1 MAKINSNKFIPQNK
15 TENKGLSSQRV
26 SIASGI
32 GNISSSSLNPS
43 DVKPEG
49 NKNQPKTL
57 LSEVIE
63 IRKNTLSILKII
75 KGNSSLLKKS
85 EERKRKENERKK
97 FEEKELRSEEKKNKL
112 IPDFKPTEF
121 PKMGFLDRI
130 KQFLFYTLLGAAF
143 TKFGKHIPKVL
154 NFLKLLGPAFKTFE
168 TITGNILNGVVDFV
182 GFGYKAYDQVKKII
196 VGISG
201 DDTEKRLKEF
211 DAQFNKF
218 ANLALIAGMAASG
231 SADFSGGGGRK
242 KERLGV
248 DKQTGQKVSK
258 KTQAKYLSQHGE
270 KAYIKRF
277 GKRSYKGLTGK
288 TAGRL
293 AGKALGKVPII
304 GGLIDFIISTVIFK
318 EKPGRAAAKAVG
330 ATIGSALGTFVP
342 VPFAGTILG
351 GILGDIVGGALY
363 DSLVGGDKLKGKAQ
377 GGQVTRGGK
386 RVSRPIRRTIKKTR
400 TKPPRIQPQR
410 TIPGKDIGGREE
422 IKKLFPSPTDPRQK
436 NPLGVLETAS
446 KNYKEKI
453 PLIGSIMG
461 ASIDST
467 MGQRPDPRTFKKF
480 GTGFGYLIQNAI
492 DGETSGTIA
501 SVQNQIVGLAN
512 GGVVPR
518 TLSTNENIGMKIGES
533 IGKTLEVMVNSQVNR
548 TLQSIRQQ
556 FTKKDYAAPDGGVL
570 GGGETP
576 RAGSISVSSDSKDFW
591 LLAVGSLLENSHPQ
605 GAADVAQ
612 VIYNRVSSPSWPGT
626 IREVILQGDGG
637 QFQPVR
643 DYGNIS
649 AWEGINDKQSAL
661 NFIRKYGKGRTQ
673 SQLESIASAL
683 LNSSRQRSASTFVG
697 PRDSFRATSF
707 EDRNNH
713 LADDTEQRRHGHVFG
728 FEPGGA
734 QIDAFR
740 SGKLAPAQVSQQTTG
755 TVTQLTP
762 RSVSG
767 SIKDTGIRDSSGRP
781 IRLKGIIADAFIDM
795 AASAKKDGIN
805 IGSGVSNSF
814 RDPEHNKR
822 VGGSMGSKH
831 LTGEAFDINWNS
843 KAGKWIRNNAGRF
856 GFRHNDYSPKSTHFD
871 WVDGYTPQKQKLT
884 ATLTSVPKSTPKG
897 ESYLVNGK
905 MYFADFK
912 NNIIKDAQGNE
923 IDVSNGKNRWLL
935 EEISKQRNSPYK
947 SKLNPTLGG
956 NPQASLAPKQIS
968 KIAFGL
974 DQQGDYEFAGGVTFI
989 SRTRIIEK
997 QVTIPTGGNVVN
1009 NNISTPVLNQIQASL
1024 ASA

>member
-15 TENKGLSSQRV
+15 TENEGLSSQRV

-57 LSEVIE
+57 LFEVIE

-154 NFLKLLGPAFKTFE
+154 NFLKLLGPAFKNFE

-182 GFGYKAYDQVKKII
+182 GFGYKAYDQVKNII
-196 VGISG
+196 AGISG

-211 DAQFNKF
+211 DTQFNKF

-231 SADFSGGGGRK
+231 SADFSVGGGRK

-248 DKQTGQKVSK
+248 DRQTGQKVSK
-258 KTQAKYLSQHGE
+258 RTQARYLSQHGE
-270 KAYIKRF
+270 KAYIKKF

-288 TAGRL
+288 TAGRFGGRL

-377 GGQVTRGGK
+377 GGQVTRGK
-386 RVSRPIRRTIKKTR
+386 KSASSPISRTIKKTR

-446 KNYKEKI
+446 KNYKEKV

-461 ASIDST
+461 ASLDST
-467 MGQRPDPRTFKKF
+467 MGQRPDPRTFKKI
-480 GTGFGYLIQNAI
+480 GTGFGHLIQNAI
-492 DGETSGTIA
+492 DAETSGTIA

-518 TLSTNENIGMKIGES
+518 TLSTNENIGVKIGES
-533 IGKTLEVMVNSQVNR
+533 IGKTLETMVNSQVNR

-556 FTKKDYAAPDGGVL
+556 FTKKDYSAPDGGSFDGRTPDGYD
-570 GGGETP
+570 GGGQVSPELLQAGIPENMAGYLTRLAYLETRIRNIPNAEGSPGMGYYQAFPAFTQEAIQASGGLSPRDADFTTASKATMAWIKKYNPKAFDAIISGDFRKADNLLKNTWPSLPGGSQAQPAEVQRQSNRYLPSKTKGPEAMVTGGILPSQIPTTSGQGWRWGKMHKGIDLDGGDGSPISSAQDAKVVWSGDKGDGYGYSVILRYSNGAETRFGHLKSTNVRTGQSIKAGQMIGRQGNTGASKGSHLHFEYYPNGGAMTYEGYGNAAAVKDSYFRYGGNVKAKIASKPMDEAGNILGKDQITLQKKPTP
-576 RAGSISVSSDSKDFW
+576 R
-591 LLAVGSLLENSHPQ
+591 
-605 GAADVAQ
+605 
-612 VIYNRVSSPSWPGT
+612 
-626 IREVILQGDGG
+626 
-637 QFQPVR
+637 
-643 DYGNIS
+643 
-649 AWEGINDKQSAL
+649 
-661 NFIRKYGKGRTQ
+661 
-673 SQLESIASAL
+673 
-683 LNSSRQRSASTFVG
+683 
-697 PRDSFRATSF
+697 
-707 EDRNNH
+707 
-713 LADDTEQRRHGHVFG
+713 
-728 FEPGGA
+728 
-734 QIDAFR
+734 
-740 SGKLAPAQVSQQTTG
+740 GKL
-755 TVTQLTP
+755 
-762 RSVSG
+762 
-767 SIKDTGIRDSSGRP
+767 
-781 IRLKGIIADAFIDM
+781 
-795 AASAKKDGIN
+795 
-805 IGSGVSNSF
+805 
-814 RDPEHNKR
+814 
-822 VGGSMGSKH
+822 
-831 LTGEAFDINWNS
+831 
-843 KAGKWIRNNAGRF
+843 
-856 GFRHNDYSPKSTHFD
+856 
-871 WVDGYTPQKQKLT
+871 
-884 ATLTSVPKSTPKG
+884 
-897 ESYLVNGK
+897 YLVNGK
-905 MYFADFK
+905 KYYVDEK
-912 NNIIKDAQGNE
+912 NNTLKDQQGNDIDFSGGKNKWLIDAIKD
-923 IDVSNGKNRWLL
+923 
-935 EEISKQRNSPYK
+935 QRNAPGPTLK
-947 SKLNPTLGG
+947 PTLGG
-956 NPQASLAPKQIS
+956 TPQASLAPKQIS

-989 SRTRIIEK
+989 SQTRIIEK
-997 QVTIPTGGNVVN
+997 QVTIPAGGSIVN
-1009 NNISTPVLNQIQASL
+1009 NNTSFSSFNQIQSSL
-1024 ASA
+1024 TIG